1 MMCGHFHPLNTT
13 VILLI
18 FLAFPAHSQSCLS
31 PEKPYLPSAGS
42 EVREYADLLRQDFEN
57 YLSEVSDY
65 IGCLDQER
73 ARAFREAQEVTE
85 QYRRFIEI
93 VRD

>member
-1 MMCGHFHPLNTT
+1 M
-13 VILLI
+13 
-18 FLAFPAHSQSCLS
+18 
-31 PEKPYLPSAGS
+31 
-42 EVREYADLLRQDFEN
+42 REYADLLRQDFEN

-73 ARAFREAQEVTE
+73 VRAFREAQEVTE
-85 QYRRFIEI
+85 QYQRFIEI